1 MNKKLS
7 YALYIILALVLVALC
22 VMTVVASAGG
32 SPWKGNTAVAVL
44 FLLGL
49 AITIS
54 LVAFNPRKGLYSIGF
69 YLAHLGIVA
78 FLAGSLIYTVG
89 GYSVTVAVP
98 NGGSLTPMLEYQ
110 MMQMGLTSD
119 QIASLKGYYNQIPG
133 EQIDEM
139 TGKKLPVDLG
149 FHLRITDFV
158 TEYYDEAKT
167 NVKHYEAT
175 VELLYPD
182 GKTETRSLSVNNTLR
197 FRGWKLYLM
206 DVGIDE
212 VYGYEKVHVTFKRDP
227 AEFLSTFGII
237 ITIMGTFLMCFGKPR
252 PAKKKRRSA
261 PVAAGGGKGGERR

>member
-22 VMTVVASAGG
+22 AMTVVASVGG
-32 SPWKGNTAVAVL
+32 SPWEGNTAVAVL

-54 LVAFNPRKGLYSIGF
+54 LVAFNPRKGFYSIGF

-78 FLAGSLIYTVG
+78 FLAGSLIYAAG

-98 NGGSLTPMLEYQ
+98 NGGSVTPTLEYR

-119 QIASLKGYYNQIPG
+119 QIAGLKGYYNQIPG
-133 EQIDEM
+133 EQIDEA
-139 TGKKLPVDLG
+139 TGKNIPEDLG

-158 TEYYDEAKT
+158 TEYYDET
-167 NVKHYEAT
+167 QRNVKHYQAT

-182 GKTETRSLSVNNTLR
+182 GRTETRTLAVNRTLR
-197 FRGWKLYLM
+197 VNGWKLYLM
-206 DVGIDE
+206 DVGVDE

-227 AEFLSTFGII
+227 TEFLSTFGII

-252 PAKKKRRSA
+252 PAKKKRRSV

>member
-1 MNKKLS
+1 MNKQLS
-7 YALYIILALVLVALC
+7 RVLYIILGLVLAALF

-32 SPWKGNTAVAVL
+32 KAWGGAMTFAVL

-54 LVAFNPRKGLYSIGF
+54 LVAFNPRKGAYSIGF

-78 FLAGSLIYTVG
+78 FLAGSLIYAAG

-98 NGGSLTPMLEYQ
+98 NGGSLTPMVEYQ
-110 MMQMGLTSD
+110 MMQTGLTSD

-133 EQIDEM
+133 EQIDEV
-139 TGKKLPVDLG
+139 TGKKRPVELG
-149 FHLRITDFV
+149 FNLRITDFK
-158 TEYYDEAKT
+158 TEYYDEAQT

-182 GKTETRSLSVNNTLR
+182 GKTETRSLSVNHTLR
-197 FRGWKLYLM
+197 VNGWKLYLM

-227 AEFLSTFGII
+227 AEWLSTLGII
-237 ITIMGTFLMCFGKPR
+237 FTILGTFLMCFGKSLPV
-252 PAKKKRRSA
+252 KGKRRTIPA
-261 PVAAGGGKGGERR
+261 TEGRKGGRH

>member
-7 YALYIILALVLVALC
+7 YVLYIILALVLVALC

-32 SPWKGNTAVAVL
+32 KAWGGTMTFAVL

-49 AITIS
+49 AITVT
-54 LVAFNPRKGLYSIGF
+54 LVAFNPRKGAYSVGF

-119 QIASLKGYYNQIPG
+119 QITSLKGYYNQIPG

-167 NVKHYEAT
+167 NIKHYEAT

-182 GKTETRSLSVNNTLR
+182 GKTETRSLSVNNPLR
-197 FRGWKLYLM
+197 VRGWKLYLM

-212 VYGYEKVHVTFKRDP
+212 VYGYEKVHVTFKRAP
-227 AEFLSTFGII
+227 TEFLSTSGII
-237 ITIMGTFLMCFGKPR
+237 LTILGTFLMCFGKSLPD
-252 PAKKKRRSA
+252 KGKRRPIPA
-261 PVAAGGGKGGERR
+261 PAGRKGGERR

>member
-1 MNKKLS
+1 MNKQLS
-7 YALYIILALVLVALC
+7 RVLYIILGLVLAALF

-32 SPWKGNTAVAVL
+32 KAWGGAMTFAVL

-54 LVAFNPRKGLYSIGF
+54 LVAFNPRKGAYSIGF
-69 YLAHLGIVA
+69 YLAHFGIVA
-78 FLAGSLIYTVG
+78 FLAGSLIYTAG

-110 MMQMGLTSD
+110 MMQTGLTSD

-133 EQIDEM
+133 EQIDEV
-139 TGKKLPVDLG
+139 TGKKRPVELG
-149 FHLRITDFV
+149 FNLRITDFK
-158 TEYYDEAKT
+158 TEYYDEAQT
-167 NVKHYEAT
+167 NVKHYKAT

-197 FRGWKLYLM
+197 VKGWKLYLM

-227 AEFLSTFGII
+227 TEFLSTSGII
-237 ITIMGTFLMCFGKPR
+237 LTILGTFLMCFGKSLPV
-252 PAKKKRRSA
+252 KGKRRPIPA
-261 PVAAGGGKGGERR
+261 TEERKGGRH